1 MGEEEVAGI
10 VEDVV
15 LGMKITIIVSV
26 VVVDESRHIGIVTV
40 EVALHGLHSLMRS
53 LCELLHLT
61 ALDSREGEIAIHAL
75 IVFIDDA
82 GIETAVG
89 KHVGY
94 DLVVG
99 CTLIGNL
106 CRRTNDVVAYVAQ
119 LVKVL

>member
-1 MGEEEVAGI
+1 
-10 VEDVV
+10 
-15 LGMKITIIVSV
+15 
-26 VVVDESRHIGIVTV
+26 
-40 EVALHGLHSLMRS
+40 MRS

-106 CRRTNDVVAYVAQ
+106 CRRTDDVVSHVAQ
-119 LVKVL
+119 LVENLQAHEVTAVGHDELQVGHAL